1 MAHGNAKAMRAYVNK
16 VFDLETALGGLKDA
30 RREPTV
36 PFAFLLVTWF
46 WACVKRL
53 PSTEQVGRML
63 GDRRWQKRMGIE
75 KLGAGSADTAARVL
89 DGLDIDEM
97 NASLLDVFFK
107 ARRAGILSSGG
118 PQGPPLR
125 HD

>member
-1 MAHGNAKAMRAYVNK
+1 
-16 VFDLETALGGLKDA
+16 
-30 RREPTV
+30 
-36 PFAFLLVTWF
+36 
-46 WACVKRL
+46 
-53 PSTEQVGRML
+53 ML

-97 NASLLDVFFK
+97 NALLLDVFFK

-118 PQGPPLR
+118 PQGPAQNKPVVSHPILGPSLLGPQSQNLGVPRVRLR
-125 HD
+125 LRSFRAEQI